1 MTTKLDRAR
10 GCLLGQ
16 LTGDALGS
24 LVEFLT
30 PEEIGR
36 RYPDGV
42 REIAAGG
49 TWDTIAGQPTDDSEM
64 ALLLARSIVSQG
76 TYVQAAARKTYE
88 YWLSTK
94 PFDCGM
100 TVMSGVRGQ
109 PNEESQANGAL
120 MRISPLGIFGA
131 DRRGPDLDAWA
142 VQDAV
147 ITHPNP
153 VCRNV
158 NVIFVR
164 ALSTAVADATP
175 PRELFAAMIRWAQE
189 LDVEESVVRAL
200 RAAEDGPPKNFLHQ
214 QGWVLIAFQ
223 NAVHRM
229 LSCSNVEDAVVAT
242 IACGGDTDTNAAI
255 CGALMGALY
264 GINAIPLQWRHA
276 VLSCRPEVGRSHVRH
291 PRPVDLW
298 PIDADILAEQLLYPT
313 N

>member
-16 LTGDALGS
+16 LAGDALGS
-24 LVEFLT
+24 LVEFMT

-76 TYVQAAARKTYE
+76 KYVQAAARKTYE

-100 TVMSGVRGQ
+100 TVMSGIRGQ

-131 DRRGPDLDAWA
+131 NRHSPELDRWA
-142 VQDAV
+142 AQDAM

-153 VCRNV
+153 VCRDV
-158 NVIFVR
+158 NILFVR
-164 ALSTAVADATP
+164 ALSTAIAEALSPEDLYAEMLRWAEELEVEGSVMRVLKAAEHGP
-175 PRELFAAMIRWAQE
+175 PR
-189 LDVEESVVRAL
+189 
-200 RAAEDGPPKNFLHQ
+200 NFVLQ
-214 QGWVLIAFQ
+214 QGWTLIAFQ
-223 NAVHRM
+223 NAVWRM
-229 LSCSNVEDAVVAT
+229 LSSPSVEDAVVST
-242 IACGGDTDTNAAI
+242 VGCGGDTDTNAAI

-264 GINAIPLQWRHA
+264 GINAIPLQWRDA
-276 VLSCRPEVGRSHVRH
+276 VLSCRPEVGTSHVRR

-298 PIDADILAEQLLYPT
+298 PVDAEILAEQLLYPK